1 MDDLEISGGGES
13 INFNFDIILNFLTE
27 NSFIILLVIMFII
40 LIAYK
45 YSKDEVSLAN
55 GAKGFF
61 ESLQE
66 KVSRLYG
73 RLWLNSNMEGD
84 TFKTKVHFDEEEED
98 YDEELEYEEV
108 DNEEDDNHYRNTMS
122 I

>member
-1 MDDLEISGGGES
+1 MEDLEISGGGES
-13 INFNFDIILNFLTE
+13 IDFNFDVILNFLTE
-27 NSFIILLVIMFII
+27 NGFVILLVVMFIV

-73 RLWLNSNMEGD
+73 KLWLNANMEGD
-84 TFKTKVHFDEEEED
+84 TFKTKVHFDEDED
-98 YDEELEYEEV
+98 EDEEYE
-108 DNEEDDNHYRNTMS
+108 NEENEDELDNSHHYRNTMS